1 MSTAP
6 DNAIA
11 SADSVLTATFW
22 IFSECQA
29 IGFTGLRR
37 FSPIPLWV
45 AIIIIPWWE
54 SWFFSEANDASENA
68 RNRTC
73 SNGIGWTRK
82 ATSEYC
88 LASCKVRFASINVL
102 TFALLILL
110 CNHPS
115 LEHKSGLEFT
125 AACCKLPM
133 TARSDCPSSSVT
145 TSSVCNLRLRDRVKA
160 LMSLT
165 YWLWSTVM
173 EESGFWEILKPV
185 KVNSLLLRDPKR
197 NFCSNCRNFSWN
209 TWFPQHKP

>member
-1 MSTAP
+1 MPGYWIHWTPTVFSNPFVGRHNHHPLVGIMVLFGGKRCIWKRQKPNMLQRNWLDAQGNFWVLFGFMQSTICFNQRTYLCSV
-6 DNAIA
+6 DIA
-11 SADSVLTATFW
+11 LQPS
-22 IFSECQA
+22 
-29 IGFTGLRR
+29 
-37 FSPIPLWV
+37 
-45 AIIIIPWWE
+45 
-54 SWFFSEANDASENA
+54 
-68 RNRTC
+68 
-73 SNGIGWTRK
+73 
-82 ATSEYC
+82 
-88 LASCKVRFASINVL
+88 
-102 TFALLILL
+102 
-110 CNHPS
+110 S

-173 EESGFWEILKPV
+173 EESGFWESLKPV